1 MNADF
6 LNDDRLMELLAQE
19 AIEGLSAA
27 ERMELETLLAKYPG
41 ADRQVFERTAA
52 SLLLASDV
60 EADAESLP
68 VSLRAKLNT
77 AADEFAIASREGDVH
92 AVTLIDRRRQTQ
104 ARSNSKVLWF
114 ALAASLAIAV
124 IGWWPRLMTQ
134 GSHPQVPVAHEIPE
148 AERIAAAREQLA
160 ANPNVIKRD
169 WTATKDVNAP
179 AVTGDVVWDNATQT
193 GYVRFSGLPAN
204 DPQSKQYQLWI
215 FDAKRSDKFP
225 INGGVFDVRSDG
237 EVIVPIHARIPV
249 LDPAMFAVT
258 LEQAGGVVVSEREH
272 ILVLA
277 KVAAG

>member
-19 AIEGLSAA
+19 TIEGLSSA
-27 ERMELETLLAKYPG
+27 ERLELETLLAKYPG
-41 ADRQVFERTAA
+41 ADRHFFESTAA

-60 EADAESLP
+60 EAKDEPLP
-68 VSLRAKLNT
+68 ASLRAKLNT
-77 AADEFAIASREGDVH
+77 AADEFATASREGNVH

-104 ARSNSKVLWF
+104 ARSNNAGLWF

-124 IGWWPRLMTQ
+124 FGWWPRLMSQHSAGQT
-134 GSHPQVPVAHEIPE
+134 AHEIPE
-148 AERIAAAREQLA
+148 ADRIAAAREQLA
-160 ANPNVIKRD
+160 ANPNTIKRE
-169 WTATKDVNAP
+169 WTATKDANAP

-215 FDAKRSDKFP
+215 FDGKRSDKYP
-225 INGGVFDVRSDG
+225 IDGGVFDVSSSG
-237 EVIVPIHARIPV
+237 EIIVPIHTQIPV

-277 KVAAG
+277 KVTG